1 MGANIG
7 PRAGSVESAKAK
19 GGDREVPALFL
30 SVPGWL
36 SKPCVLAAG
45 RPRRSCGYWR
55 NPRTPG
61 S

>member
-19 GGDREVPALFL
+19 GGDREVPALLFL
-30 SVPGWL
+30 SLVGL
-36 SKPCVLAAG
+36 SRPCVLAAG